1 MPFYTDLRTALKT
14 KESLNWIEQGNKR
27 EVEAKLNDL
36 ARPTMKWIPQVN
48 GLSKTQLAVAEKAT
62 KVGWQV
68 YGVMQRT
75 FEKHVALILRSA
87 DKKMWGVLYPNSLE
101 IERHAT
107 VRLVFAMRKTDWM
120 AKDKPKQK
128 DVSVKNKVIICGKSG
143 PKSGPVKASGF
154 WDHIAH

>member
-1 MPFYTDLRTALKT
+1 MPFYTDLRNALKT
-14 KESLNWIEQGNKR
+14 KESLNWIKKGNKR

-36 ARPTMKWIPQVN
+36 ARPTMRWIPQVN

-87 DKKMWGVLYPNSLE
+87 DEKTWGVLYPNSLE
-101 IERHAT
+101 IERYAT
-107 VRLVFAMRKTDWM
+107 TRLVFPMRKTYWL
-120 AKDKPKQK
+120 AKDKPKPLH
-128 DVSVKNKVIICGKSG
+128 VSVKNKVIICGKTG
-143 PKSGPVKASGF
+143 PKTGPVKAPSF